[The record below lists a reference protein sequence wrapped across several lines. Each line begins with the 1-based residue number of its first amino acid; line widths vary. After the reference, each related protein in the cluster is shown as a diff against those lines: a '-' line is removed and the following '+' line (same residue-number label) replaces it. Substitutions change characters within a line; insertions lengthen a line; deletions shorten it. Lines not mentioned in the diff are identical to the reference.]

1 LVVTVIDHCP
11 VYRHGL
17 VRALEE
23 AGYSVD
29 GAAPSSEV
37 SSDLTVAV
45 VRSDED
51 RRRLASI
58 DAEPLVVAV
67 LEDESPQGYAEA
79 LAAGASVVVA
89 EDAPV
94 TQVVEALEAA
104 IAGRAVLPI
113 PVVRQLAR
121 GAERCRPPLSEEE
134 IAWLRKLAHGVP
146 VSQLAEES
154 FHSERDMY
162 RILGRLYARIGV
174 AGRAEAIVA
183 ATRWGFVD

>member
-1 LVVTVIDHCP
+1 MVVTVIDHCP
-11 VYRHGL
+11 VYGHGL

-23 AGYSVD
+23 AGYSAD
-29 GAAPSSEV
+29 AAAGPDEAA
-37 SSDLTVAV
+37 DLTVAV

-51 RRRLASI
+51 RVRLASI
-58 DAEPLVVAV
+58 DDEPLVVAV
-67 LEDESPQGYAEA
+67 LEDDSPQRYAEA

-94 TQVVEALEAA
+94 TAVVEALQAA
-104 IAGRAVLPI
+104 MEGRTVLPI
-113 PVVRQLAR
+113 PVAQQLAR
-121 GAERCRPPLSEEE
+121 GAARGCPPLSGEE
-134 IAWLRKLAHGVP
+134 IGWLRKLAHGVP

-162 RILGRLYARIGV
+162 RVLGRLYARIGV

>member
-1 LVVTVIDHCP
+1 MVVTVIDHCP
-11 VYRHGL
+11 VYRYGL
-17 VRALEE
+17 IHALEE
-23 AGYSVD
+23 AGYSVE
-29 GAAPSSEV
+29 GAAPADTA

-51 RRRLASI
+51 RDRLASI
-58 DAEPLVVAV
+58 DTEPLVVAV
-67 LEDESPQGYAEA
+67 LEDESPERYAEA
-79 LAAGASVVVA
+79 LAAGAAVVVA

-94 TQVVEALEAA
+94 SAVVEALEAA
-104 IAGRAVLPI
+104 IDGRTVLPI
-113 PVVRQLAR
+113 PVAQQLAR
-121 GAERCRPPLSEEE
+121 GTERCRPPLSDEE
-134 IAWLRKLAHGVP
+134 AGWLRKLAHGVP

-162 RILGRLYARIGV
+162 RVLGRLYARIGV

>member
-1 LVVTVIDHCP
+1 MVVSVMDHCP
-11 VYRHGL
+11 VYGHGL

-29 GAAPSSEV
+29 AAAESGQAV
-37 SSDLTVAV
+37 DLTVAV

-51 RRRLASI
+51 RDRLAASI
-58 DAEPLVVAV
+58 EDDPLVVAV
-67 LEDESPQGYAEA
+67 LEDVSPQRYAEA
-79 LAAGASVVVA
+79 LAAGASAVVA

-94 TQVVEALEAA
+94 TAVVEALQAA
-104 IAGRAVLPI
+104 MEGRTVLPI
-113 PVVRQLAR
+113 PVAQQLAR
-121 GAERCRPPLSEEE
+121 RAARECPPLSGEE
-134 IAWLRKLAHGVP
+134 IEWLRKLAYGVP

-162 RILGRLYARIGV
+162 RVLGRLYARIGV

>member
-1 LVVTVIDHCP
+1 MVVTVIDHCP
-11 VYRHGL
+11 IYGHGL

-23 AGYSVD
+23 AGYSAET
-29 GAAPSSEV
+29 AAEPGE
-37 SSDLTVAV
+37 DAGLTVAV

-51 RRRLASI
+51 RDRLASI
-58 DAEPLVVAV
+58 EDEPLVVAV
-67 LEDESPQGYAEA
+67 VEDDSPQRYAEA
-79 LAAGASVVVA
+79 LAAGASAVVA

-94 TQVVEALEAA
+94 AAVVEALQAA
-104 IAGRAVLPI
+104 MEGRTVLPI
-113 PVVRQLAR
+113 PVAQQLAR
-121 GAERCRPPLSEEE
+121 RAARDCPPLSAEE
-134 IAWLRKLAHGVP
+134 IGWLRKLAHGIP

-162 RILGRLYARIGV
+162 RVLRRLYARIGV

>member
-1 LVVTVIDHCP
+1 MVVTVIDHCP

-29 GAAPSSEV
+29 AAAASDDE

-45 VRSDED
+45 IRSDED
-51 RRRLASI
+51 RDRLASI
-58 DAEPLVVAV
+58 DADPLVVAV
-67 LEDESPQGYAEA
+67 LEDESPQRYAEA

-89 EDAPV
+89 EEAPV
-94 TQVVEALEAA
+94 TEVVEALQAA
-104 IAGRAVLPI
+104 IDGRTVLPI
-113 PVVRQLAR
+113 PVAQELAR
-121 GAERCRPPLSEEE
+121 GTAQCRPPLSDEE
-134 IAWLRKLAHGVP
+134 IDWLRKLAHGMP
-146 VSQLAEES
+146 VSQLAGES

-162 RILGRLYARIGV
+162 RVLGRLYARIGV